1 MMDLDLVSLLQPS
14 QLILLLFMFYQNS
27 KMEKEMIRLKTEI
40 INLKERIK

>member
-1 MMDLDLVSLLQPS
+1 MMDIDILTLLQPS

>member
-1 MMDLDLVSLLQPS
+1 MDLDLVSLLQPS

>member
-1 MMDLDLVSLLQPS
+1 MMDIDLISLLQPS

>member
-1 MMDLDLVSLLQPS
+1 MDIDILTLLQPS

>member
-1 MMDLDLVSLLQPS
+1 MDIDLISLLQPS